1 MPGLILIGALAAA
14 TLILARKA
22 ENARARRIDR
32 EPPLLE
38 RHPELLP
45 GPIPADRP
53 GFPGSIRYMP
63 FDTVPEY
70 FDDSIKCT
78 NDDGHFFPAP
88 EEMGIDADAVNW
100 KFFPC
105 ACGKDYDG
113 RYGHEGV

>member
-53 GFPGSIRYMP
+53 GFPGSIRPIPYSEIT
-63 FDTVPEY
+63 DT
-70 FDDSIKCT
+70 
-78 NDDGHFFPAP
+78 
-88 EEMGIDADAVNW
+88 EEN
-100 KFFPC
+100 
-105 ACGKDYDG
+105 
-113 RYGHEGV
+113 